1 MYVLYSYRSFKHPYI
16 IYVLVKFY
24 EDGTLLFK
32 CMRVFIY
39 RKLKFLPSK
48 MPIRDGFLYNNYMY
62 MLLGHVTEILG
73 KDTWENLVISKII
86 RPLGMNS
93 TRILKVPD
101 DIMEADI
108 AKPYI
113 YTNDTFQNGTQE
125 IYE

>member
-1 MYVLYSYRSFKHPYI
+1 
-16 IYVLVKFY
+16 
-24 EDGTLLFK
+24 
-32 CMRVFIY
+32 
-39 RKLKFLPSK
+39 

-62 MLLGHVTEILG
+62 MLLGHVAEILG
-73 KDTWENLVISKII
+73 KDTWENLVMSKII

-93 TRILKVPD
+93 TRILKVPE

-113 YTNDTFQNGTQE
+113 YANDTFQNGTQE